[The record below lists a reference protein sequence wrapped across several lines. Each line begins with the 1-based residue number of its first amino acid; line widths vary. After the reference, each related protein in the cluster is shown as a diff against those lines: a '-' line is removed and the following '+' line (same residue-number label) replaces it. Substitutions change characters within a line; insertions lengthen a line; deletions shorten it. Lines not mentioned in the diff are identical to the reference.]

1 MIIDKNKGSPD
12 LSLRSVAR
20 GEFQHTWAAPADKV
34 GCGGGIAR
42 AAEGPPGG
50 EQSLTGADTECK
62 GEPVRT
68 SDVYQSS
75 RQWRVELT
83 GRPTWCPGRG
93 VSLGR
98 PSWPYVPGSL
108 GEGLREKF
116 RL

>member
-62 GEPVRT
+62 GQPVRT

-83 GRPTWCPGRG
+83 GRP
-93 VSLGR
+93 
-98 PSWPYVPGSL
+98 SWPYVPGSL
-108 GEGLREKF
+108 GEGSREKF